1 MDKKR
6 FEKRVCARFEVP
18 GTTLQFQKRKLFR
31 KVFSREICPVLDLSR
46 GGLSFLSRKRFRKKK
61 HVLLKVFVFDEDPPL
76 FLKGRVRWSSLDS
89 EHKSQNKIQVK
100 FLPYG
105 HGPEMNDSTCLEKI
119 RALEDRFGEKPSFP
133 NESPAR
139 PNP

>member
-1 MDKKR
+1 MEKER

-31 KVFSREICPVLDLSR
+31 NVFSTEICPVLDLSR

-61 HVLLKVFVFDEDPPL
+61 QLLLRVFFFDEDPPL
-76 FLKGRVRWSSLDS
+76 LLMGRVRWSSRS
-89 EHKSQNKIQVK
+89 PGQNSRYKIHLK

-105 HGPEMNDSTCLEKI
+105 HAPERNDPACLEKI
-119 RALEDRFGEKPSFP
+119 RTLESRFGE
-133 NESPAR
+133 
-139 PNP
+139 